1 MKNIE
6 VKGAKQHNLKNIDV
20 IIPRD
25 KLTVIT
31 GLSGSGKSSLAF
43 DTLYAEGQRR
53 YVESLSS
60 YARQFL
66 SVMDK
71 PDVDHINGL
80 SPAISIE
87 QKSTSHNPRS
97 TVGTVTEIYDY
108 LRLLYARVGTPFCP
122 DHGISL
128 ESQSI
133 DQIVDKLFKDEEN
146 ERSIILCP
154 IVSQQKG
161 EHLILLNDLKVRGFI
176 RAKING
182 EIIDLDNLPQ
192 LNKNKKHDIDIVI
205 DRLSITKK
213 NKSRLSESIETA
225 LRESDGKSWHRLI
238 MLNNNISFI
247 LHKPQLSENIG
258 ACARAIKNFNF
269 QKMIVVD
276 PKPIYPNDKILATS
290 VGAKNIISKSK
301 NFDNLESAL
310 KNIDVVIATSARFRN
325 KNIKHIQ
332 LEDLKKIDYKKK
344 VAFLFGSEASG
355 LSNNEISYA
364 NYTLQIPT
372 NPDFKSLNLSH
383 SLIIIAQ
390 VVHSVINSKVSSFK
404 KSKKVK
410 SASKKDILSMFNLC
424 IKNLEDIGF
433 FKPKEKKPKMLENL
447 RNIFYRMELSSKET
461 RILSSVFAS
470 LGKKR

>member
-1 MKNIE
+1 MSK
-6 VKGAKQHNLKNIDV
+6 
-20 IIPRD
+20 
-25 KLTVIT
+25 
-31 GLSGSGKSSLAF
+31 
-43 DTLYAEGQRR
+43 
-53 YVESLSS
+53 
-60 YARQFL
+60 
-66 SVMDK
+66 
-71 PDVDHINGL
+71 
-80 SPAISIE
+80 
-87 QKSTSHNPRS
+87 
-97 TVGTVTEIYDY
+97 
-108 LRLLYARVGTPFCP
+108 
-122 DHGISL
+122 
-128 ESQSI
+128 
-133 DQIVDKLFKDEEN
+133 
-146 ERSIILCP
+146 
-154 IVSQQKG
+154 
-161 EHLILLNDLKVRGFI
+161 
-176 RAKING
+176 
-182 EIIDLDNLPQ
+182 
-192 LNKNKKHDIDIVI
+192 
-205 DRLSITKK
+205 
-213 NKSRLSESIETA
+213 
-225 LRESDGKSWHRLI
+225 
-238 MLNNNISFI
+238 NNISFI

-310 KNIDVVIATSARFRN
+310 INIDVVIATSARFRN

-390 VVHSVINSKVSSFK
+390 VVHSIINSKVSSFI

-410 SASKKDILSMFNLC
+410 LASKKDILSMTNLC

-433 FKPKEKKPKMLENL
+433 FKPKEKKPIMLENL

>member
-1 MKNIE
+1 
-6 VKGAKQHNLKNIDV
+6 
-20 IIPRD
+20 
-25 KLTVIT
+25 
-31 GLSGSGKSSLAF
+31 
-43 DTLYAEGQRR
+43 
-53 YVESLSS
+53 
-60 YARQFL
+60 
-66 SVMDK
+66 
-71 PDVDHINGL
+71 
-80 SPAISIE
+80 
-87 QKSTSHNPRS
+87 
-97 TVGTVTEIYDY
+97 
-108 LRLLYARVGTPFCP
+108 
-122 DHGISL
+122 
-128 ESQSI
+128 
-133 DQIVDKLFKDEEN
+133 
-146 ERSIILCP
+146 
-154 IVSQQKG
+154 
-161 EHLILLNDLKVRGFI
+161 
-176 RAKING
+176 
-182 EIIDLDNLPQ
+182 
-192 LNKNKKHDIDIVI
+192 
-205 DRLSITKK
+205 
-213 NKSRLSESIETA
+213 
-225 LRESDGKSWHRLI
+225 

-372 NPDFKSLNLSH
+372 NQEFKSLNLSH
-383 SLIIIAQ
+383 SLVIIAQ
-390 VVHSVINSKVSSFK
+390 VVHSIINSKVSSFI

-433 FKPKEKKPKMLENL
+433 FKPKEKKPIMLENL